1 MRGTVWLL
9 VGASILAGCGSE
21 RSSGI
26 VPLADGSYRVTVAS
40 RDLGGATGRALG
52 EASAFCGSR
61 GSQAQ
66 MLQRQ
71 INPADY
77 DLNFRCADGAAPLR
91 PGAAPI
97 LLGGG
102 VPTGLATPRPARGPG
117 LPTEP
122 PTLAALEAAAVP
134 RPVGSRL
141 PPVPDLPPL
150 QPIFASPTVAPSPA
164 PALVAMRE
172 VPPQPRPPRA
182 YESLPP
188 VTGMPGG
195 PPTRALTPLQPIA
208 GPVLAGPP
216 PRQGAADPTPPS
228 AFWDVRRN

>member
-1 MRGTVWLL
+1 MRGMVWL
-9 VGASILAGCGSE
+9 VIGSSILAGCAAE

-26 VPLADGSYRVTVAS
+26 VALADGSYRVTVAS

-52 EASAFCGSR
+52 EASSFCGSR

-77 DLNFRCADGAAPLR
+77 DLIFRCADSAAPLR

-97 LLGGG
+97 LIAAVPGGQAM
-102 VPTGLATPRPARGPG
+102 PPATRASG
-117 LPTEP
+117 LPPEP
-122 PTLAALEAAAVP
+122 STLAALQAAAVP
-134 RPVGSRL
+134 PRGSRL
-141 PPVPDLPPL
+141 PPAPDLPPL
-150 QPIFASPTVAPSPA
+150 QPISASLAAAPGA
-164 PALVAMRE
+164 MPALVAMRE

-182 YESLPP
+182 YENLPP

-195 PPTRALTPLQPIA
+195 PPARALTPLQPIA

-216 PRQGAADPTPPS
+216 PRQGAADPTPPF
-228 AFWDVRRN
+228 AFWDLRRN

>member
-1 MRGTVWLL
+1 MRGTVWLAIGSSIL
-9 VGASILAGCGSE
+9 VGCAAE
-21 RSSGI
+21 RSSG
-26 VPLADGSYRVTVAS
+26 VVALADGSYRVTVAS
-40 RDLGGATGRALG
+40 RNLGGATGRALG

-77 DLNFRCADGAAPLR
+77 DLNFRCADGGAPLR

-97 LLGGG
+97 LLGGAAPPG
-102 VPTGLATPRPARGPG
+102 PAMLSPARSSG
-117 LPTEP
+117 LPPDP
-122 PTLAALEAAAVP
+122 PTLAALEAAVP
-134 RPVGSRL
+134 RPAGSRL
-141 PPVPDLPPL
+141 PPVPELPPL
-150 QPIFASPTVAPSPA
+150 QPIFASQTAAPVPT

-182 YESLPP
+182 YENLPP

-195 PPTRALTPLQPIA
+195 PPARALTPLQPIA

-228 AFWDVRRN
+228 AFWDLRRN